1 MQWLI
6 LLFWTMLILWGTQ
19 RPGRIAFLRCAMA
32 CGLAF
37 SMGLQLLLLKMDGLL
52 CLETGLPLHLCGL
65 FGVLSIPMLWHAPTA
80 LTEASAYLA
89 APAAFLTLFFPAVIA
104 CAHPGW
110 MRFAF
115 YQLHVL
121 VALTPLFLFRTGKP
135 LPRNPRRMLLWGSGY
150 LIFIDAFNRAKGANY
165 LFLRAAPAGT
175 PLAAF
180 LARGKGFYICS
191 LLMLCMVVFS
201 WLNRLYDY
209 FRK

>member
-1 MQWLI
+1 MI
-6 LLFWTMLILWGTQ
+6 LLFWTIIILWGTQ
-19 RPGRIAFLRCAMA
+19 RPRRVVYLRRVMA

-37 SMGLQLLLLKMDGLL
+37 SMGMQLLLLKVDGLL

-65 FGVLSIPMLWHAPTA
+65 FGVLSIPMLWRAPTA

-89 APAAFLTLFFPAVIA
+89 APAAFFTLFFPAVIS
-104 CAHPGW
+104 CTHPGW

-115 YQLHVL
+115 YQLHAL
-121 VALTPLFLFRTGKP
+121 VALMPLFLFRTGKP
-135 LPRNPRRMLLWGSGY
+135 MPQHPHKTLLLGIGY
-150 LIFIDAFNRAKGANY
+150 LLVVDAFNRVLSTNY

-180 LARGKGFYICS
+180 LARGKAFYICS

-201 WLNRLYDY
+201 WLNRLYGY